1 MNVGF
6 GELAALTTAVA
17 WGISSQIQG
26 AVGRMVGPNSVTLLR
41 MPYQIF
47 FVTLMCLVF
56 RADTSLTLYG
66 YSLLLVSGILG
77 IFMSDFL
84 VYRAIYI
91 IGPAMA
97 ILILSTSTMF
107 ATLFGW
113 LILGETMPIMA
124 IAGIGLALCGIL
136 TVVTEQTGAT
146 LLPGQEKPG
155 GKDLTRGI
163 LLGAGAAATLALSF
177 IFLKMSL
184 KTGVD
189 PLWATFVRLINGALA
204 LWFMGAVRGWVS
216 AARRGLGQYPK
227 IYWMLLI
234 SCSCGALGMW
244 LSTIAIDLAPVGI
257 ASTLIGLQPIAVTII
272 GAVWY
277 RRRLTIRILTGI
289 AVAFGGTALICLS

>member
-6 GELAALTTAVA
+6 GEAAALATAIA
-17 WGISSQIQG
+17 WAISSQIQG

-56 RADTSLTLYG
+56 RADTSLTWSG
-66 YSLLLVSGILG
+66 FWLLFVSGLLG
-77 IFMSDFL
+77 IFLSDFL
-84 VYRAIYI
+84 IYRAIYI

-107 ATLFGW
+107 ATVFGW
-113 LILGETMPIMA
+113 LILGETMPLQVL
-124 IAGIGLALCGIL
+124 AGIGLALAGIL
-136 TVVTEQTGAT
+136 TVVTEQTGST

-155 GKDLTRGI
+155 ARELTTG
-163 LLGAGAAATLALSF
+163 LLLAAGAAATLALSF

-204 LWFMGAVRGWVS
+204 LWVMGAVRGWVV

-234 SCSCGALGMW
+234 SCTCGATGMW
-244 LSTIAIDLAPVGI
+244 LSTIAINLAPVGI

-272 GAVWY
+272 GAAWY
-277 RRRLTIRILTGI
+277 RRRLTARILTGI
-289 AVAFGGTALICLS
+289 AIAFGGTALICLS